1 MTMAELWQLLEHSD
15 LQQPLLAI
23 VVLILSRFAPIP
35 ASYRPWFFFKTIAQ
49 AISHKV
55 AKPENGAQQQYLAG
69 ALAFLVFMV
78 PFSVLLLAFDELS
91 AWPEFF
97 EAVLLYMALDW
108 QFYANQITQIEHSLS
123 KQQPS
128 LAKDQLQPLV
138 LRKTA
143 QLSEHGIAKAA
154 LDSLALR
161 LGKHWF
167 GVLFWYL
174 VGGGIMA
181 CCYRLLLELQQQWN
195 PKLTELREFGFFTSM
210 IEKFASAV
218 PLMLNTLLLA
228 AWVNI
233 KDTLTFFK
241 FSKDLQLTFSSRWLL
256 SAWAAAL
263 QCSMAGPA
271 YYNQQKTSR
280 VRIGPE
286 RQPSPMQLRLA
297 LKLALQLQNIAL
309 LLVFGLLALN
319 MAAL

>member
-1 MTMAELWQLLEHSD
+1 M
-15 LQQPLLAI
+15 
-23 VVLILSRFAPIP
+23 
-35 ASYRPWFFFKTIAQ
+35 
-49 AISHKV
+49 
-55 AKPENGAQQQYLAG
+55 
-69 ALAFLVFMV
+69 
-78 PFSVLLLAFDELS
+78 
-91 AWPEFF
+91 
-97 EAVLLYMALDW
+97 
-108 QFYANQITQIEHSLS
+108 
-123 KQQPS
+123 
-128 LAKDQLQPLV
+128 
-138 LRKTA
+138 
-143 QLSEHGIAKAA
+143 
-154 LDSLALR
+154 
-161 LGKHWF
+161 
-167 GVLFWYL
+167 
-174 VGGGIMA
+174 
-181 CCYRLLLELQQQWN
+181 
-195 PKLTELREFGFFTSM
+195 LT
-210 IEKFASAV
+210 
-218 PLMLNTLLLA
+218 TLLLA